1 MKKLIFASL
10 ISTSAL
16 FYSYYYCYNKI
27 NNINN
32 INNIDEII
40 DLNNPVVDLEIDS
53 KENTKLD
60 RDKDKDK
67 DKGKDTKSSDKII
80 IYKKPVPI
88 YKLYQKQEWEII

>member
-27 NNINN
+27 NNI
-32 INNIDEII
+32 DEII
-40 DLNNPVVDLEIDS
+40 DLNNPVVDLLIDS

-60 RDKDKDK
+60 RDKDKDI
-67 DKGKDTKSSDKII
+67 KSSDKII

>member
-32 INNIDEII
+32 IDEII
-40 DLNNPVVDLEIDS
+40 DSNNPVVDLVIDS

-60 RDKDKDK
+60 KDKDK
-67 DKGKDTKSSDKII
+67 DNKRSDKII

>member
-40 DLNNPVVDLEIDS
+40 DLNNPVVDSVIDS

-60 RDKDKDK
+60 KDKDN
-67 DKGKDTKSSDKII
+67 KSSDKII

>member
-10 ISTSAL
+10 ISTTAL
-16 FYSYYYCYNKI
+16 FYSYYYCYNK
-27 NNINN
+27 INN

-60 RDKDKDK
+60 RDKDKDI
-67 DKGKDTKSSDKII
+67 KSSDKII

>member
-10 ISTSAL
+10 ISTTAL
-16 FYSYYYCYNKI
+16 FYSYYYCYNK
-27 NNINN
+27 

-40 DLNNPVVDLEIDS
+40 DLNNPVVDLVIDS

-60 RDKDKDK
+60 RDKDKDI
-67 DKGKDTKSSDKII
+67 KSSDKII

>member
-32 INNIDEII
+32 IDEII
-40 DLNNPVVDLEIDS
+40 DLNNPVVDLVIDS

-60 RDKDKDK
+60 RD
-67 DKGKDTKSSDKII
+67 TKSSDKII
-80 IYKKPVPI
+80 IY
-88 YKLYQKQEWEII
+88 QNF

>member
-32 INNIDEII
+32 IDEII
-40 DLNNPVVDLEIDS
+40 DLNNPEVDSVIDS

-60 RDKDKDK
+60 
-67 DKGKDTKSSDKII
+67 KDTKSSDKII

>member
-27 NNINN
+27 NNI
-32 INNIDEII
+32 DEII
-40 DLNNPVVDLEIDS
+40 DLNNPVVDLVIDS

-60 RDKDKDK
+60 KDKDK
-67 DKGKDTKSSDKII
+67 DNKRSDKII

>member
-27 NNINN
+27 NNV
-32 INNIDEII
+32 DEII
-40 DLNNPVVDLEIDS
+40 DLNNPAIDLEIDS

-60 RDKDKDK
+60 RDKDKDI
-67 DKGKDTKSSDKII
+67 KSSDKII

>member
-32 INNIDEII
+32 IDEII
-40 DLNNPVVDLEIDS
+40 DLNNPVVDSVIDS

-60 RDKDKDK
+60 RDKDKDI
-67 DKGKDTKSSDKII
+67 KSSDKII

>member
-10 ISTSAL
+10 ISTTAL
-16 FYSYYYCYNKI
+16 FYSYYYCYNK
-27 NNINN
+27 

-40 DLNNPVVDLEIDS
+40 DLNNPVVDLVIDS

-60 RDKDKDK
+60 KDKDK
-67 DKGKDTKSSDKII
+67 DNKRSDKII

>member
-27 NNINN
+27 NNI
-32 INNIDEII
+32 DEII
-40 DLNNPVVDLEIDS
+40 DLNNPVVDLVIDS

-60 RDKDKDK
+60 RDKDKDI
-67 DKGKDTKSSDKII
+67 KSSDKII

>member
-27 NNINN
+27 NNI
-32 INNIDEII
+32 DEII
-40 DLNNPVVDLEIDS
+40 DLNNPVVDSVIDS

-60 RDKDKDK
+60 RDKDKDI
-67 DKGKDTKSSDKII
+67 KSSDKII

>member
-10 ISTSAL
+10 ISTTAL

-27 NNINN
+27 NNI
-32 INNIDEII
+32 DEII
-40 DLNNPVVDLEIDS
+40 DLNNPVVDSVIDS

-60 RDKDKDK
+60 RDKDKDI
-67 DKGKDTKSSDKII
+67 KSSDKII

>member
-10 ISTSAL
+10 ISTTAL

-27 NNINN
+27 NNV
-32 INNIDEII
+32 DEII

-60 RDKDKDK
+60 RDKDKDI
-67 DKGKDTKSSDKII
+67 KSSDKII

>member
-10 ISTSAL
+10 ISTTAL

-27 NNINN
+27 NNI
-32 INNIDEII
+32 DEII
-40 DLNNPVVDLEIDS
+40 DLNNPAIDLEIDS

-60 RDKDKDK
+60 RDKDKDI
-67 DKGKDTKSSDKII
+67 KSSDKII

>member
-32 INNIDEII
+32 IDEII
-40 DLNNPVVDLEIDS
+40 DLNNPVVDLVIDS

-60 RDKDKDK
+60 KDN
-67 DKGKDTKSSDKII
+67 KSSDKII

>member
-27 NNINN
+27 NNV
-32 INNIDEII
+32 DEII
-40 DLNNPVVDLEIDS
+40 DLNNPVVDLVIDS
-53 KENTKLD
+53 KENNKLD
-60 RDKDKDK
+60 RDKDKDNK
-67 DKGKDTKSSDKII
+67 RSDKII

>member
-10 ISTSAL
+10 ISTTAL
-16 FYSYYYCYNKI
+16 FYSYYYCYNK
-27 NNINN
+27 

-60 RDKDKDK
+60 RDKDKDI
-67 DKGKDTKSSDKII
+67 KSSDKII

>member
-27 NNINN
+27 NNI
-32 INNIDEII
+32 DEII
-40 DLNNPVVDLEIDS
+40 DLNNPVVDSVIDS

-60 RDKDKDK
+60 KDKDK
-67 DKGKDTKSSDKII
+67 DIKSSDKII

>member
-27 NNINN
+27 NNI
-32 INNIDEII
+32 DEII
-40 DLNNPVVDLEIDS
+40 DLNNPVIDLVIDS

-60 RDKDKDK
+60 
-67 DKGKDTKSSDKII
+67 KDTKSSDKII

>member
-27 NNINN
+27 NNI
-32 INNIDEII
+32 DEII
-40 DLNNPVVDLEIDS
+40 DLNNPEVDSVIDS

-60 RDKDKDK
+60 
-67 DKGKDTKSSDKII
+67 KDTKSSDKII

>member
-10 ISTSAL
+10 ISTTAL
-16 FYSYYYCYNKI
+16 FYSYYYCYNK
-27 NNINN
+27 

-40 DLNNPVVDLEIDS
+40 DLNNPVVDLVIDS

-60 RDKDKDK
+60 
-67 DKGKDTKSSDKII
+67 KDTKSSDKII

>member
-27 NNINN
+27 NNI
-32 INNIDEII
+32 DEII
-40 DLNNPVVDLEIDS
+40 DLNNPVVDLVIDS

-60 RDKDKDK
+60 RDKDK

>member
-10 ISTSAL
+10 ISTTAL
-16 FYSYYYCYNKI
+16 FYSYYYCYNK
-27 NNINN
+27 

-40 DLNNPVVDLEIDS
+40 DLNNPVVDLVIDS

-60 RDKDKDK
+60 KDKDK
-67 DKGKDTKSSDKII
+67 DIKSSDKII

>member
-32 INNIDEII
+32 IDEII
-40 DLNNPVVDLEIDS
+40 DSNNPVVDLEIDS

-60 RDKDKDK
+60 RDKDKDI
-67 DKGKDTKSSDKII
+67 KSSDKII

>member
-32 INNIDEII
+32 IDEII
-40 DLNNPVVDLEIDS
+40 DLNNPVVDLVIDS

-60 RDKDKDK
+60 RDKDKDI
-67 DKGKDTKSSDKII
+67 KSSDKII

>member
-27 NNINN
+27 NNI
-32 INNIDEII
+32 DEII
-40 DLNNPVVDLEIDS
+40 DLNNPVVDLVIDS
-53 KENTKLD
+53 KENNKLD
-60 RDKDKDK
+60 RDKDKDNK
-67 DKGKDTKSSDKII
+67 RSDKII

>member
-27 NNINN
+27 NNI
-32 INNIDEII
+32 DEII
-40 DLNNPVVDLEIDS
+40 DLNNPVVDLVIDS

-60 RDKDKDK
+60 
-67 DKGKDTKSSDKII
+67 KDTKSSDKII

>member
-10 ISTSAL
+10 ISTTAL
-16 FYSYYYCYNKI
+16 FYSYYYCYNK
-27 NNINN
+27 

-40 DLNNPVVDLEIDS
+40 DLNNPVVDLVIDS

-60 RDKDKDK
+60 KDKDKDK
-67 DKGKDTKSSDKII
+67 DIKSSDKII

>member
-10 ISTSAL
+10 ISTTAL
-16 FYSYYYCYNKI
+16 FYSYYYCYNK
-27 NNINN
+27 

-40 DLNNPVVDLEIDS
+40 DLNNPVVDLVIDS
-53 KENTKLD
+53 KENNKLD
-60 RDKDKDK
+60 RDKDKDNK
-67 DKGKDTKSSDKII
+67 RSDKII

>member
-27 NNINN
+27 NNI
-32 INNIDEII
+32 DEII
-40 DLNNPVVDLEIDS
+40 DLNNPVVDLVIDS

-60 RDKDKDK
+60 RDKDN
-67 DKGKDTKSSDKII
+67 KSSDKII